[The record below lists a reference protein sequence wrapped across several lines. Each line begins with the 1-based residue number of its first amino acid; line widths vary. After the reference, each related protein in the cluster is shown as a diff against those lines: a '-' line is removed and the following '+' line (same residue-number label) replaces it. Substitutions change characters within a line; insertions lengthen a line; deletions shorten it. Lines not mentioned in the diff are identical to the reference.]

1 MSRSGLSVLTRIGF
15 VVGALVLLPGCDDY
29 TYTRF
34 VAPPW
39 PDSDPWEQFV
49 YATCDTD
56 CTTAVSWRALAVAP
70 LVGPAG
76 AQSDNS
82 LAVDGRGRVHASY
95 PVVSYH
101 YRNLEYATCAAG
113 CDSSGAGA
121 WQTVIVDRA
130 NVYGQTSLHVDGT
143 ERVHVSYH
151 GGNSGDYG
159 LKYATCAGPCTTPG
173 DWKRVLV
180 DSVDVFAGF
189 HQSGYA
195 SLAVDRSGRI
205 HVVDPSVFGESPH
218 FLQVLKYATC
228 AADCGTR
235 ANWATTIVDGPHP
248 DTSGSLTFSSLEVD
262 GTGRLHV
269 SSGGGMSGLRYA
281 TCSVDCGTAA
291 SWQTV
296 TVSGSARAGRYAA
309 LAADGIGRVHISSY
323 DERGA
328 LLYASCQADCAAA
341 VNWHVVIVDVPG
353 SWGWGTAVAVD
364 DAGRI
369 HLVYDGTAGLKY
381 ATCAANCAAAGN
393 WRVASVRGPSSTG
406 IPSTT
411 SLAVDTRGR
420 VHVGYHR
427 RF

>member
-1 MSRSGLSVLTRIGF
+1 VSRSGLSVLTRIGF

-228 AADCGTR
+228 AADCGT
-235 ANWATTIVDGPHP
+235 
-248 DTSGSLTFSSLEVD
+248 
-262 GTGRLHV
+262 
-269 SSGGGMSGLRYA
+269 
-281 TCSVDCGTAA
+281 AA